1 MFPQSSTSPTTTPPT
16 TPPMNI
22 ASILQKTSTDSDSD
36 SSDSLSRQSSP
47 PHWGDSISRAES
59 HSLSGGIFS
68 SSTMSPYSTSISNS
82 KSNSSAS
89 PYSPPSSPL
98 SPTITSPSSYMSVE
112 QVLTKVAPGCITCD
126 ITGNIRIVDPPDEYY
141 CCSLCRFEG
150 GRCFQATDENND
162 SKGVHDDGN
171 SNYKTRSSSNSNSS
185 SININIDPFATCKN
199 LLLNKNS
206 CHYTMCEV
214 SKHNTIESC
223 WILAGNKIFDVTD
236 FLMNHPGGIRSM
248 LRYSGGVKDCT
259 DDMNFHS
266 RKSIKLWVS
275 ERSER
280 AFWRA
285 KFSR

>member
-1 MFPQSSTSPTTTPPT
+1 
-16 TPPMNI
+16 
-22 ASILQKTSTDSDSD
+22 
-36 SSDSLSRQSSP
+36 
-47 PHWGDSISRAES
+47 
-59 HSLSGGIFS
+59 
-68 SSTMSPYSTSISNS
+68 MSPYSTSISNS

-141 CCSLCRFEG
+141 CCSLCCFEG

-185 SININIDPFATCKN
+185 SVNINIDPFATCKN

-266 RKSIKLWVS
+266 RKSIKLWNKMFIGILQPCEWENNVGEQYNNNS
-275 ERSER
+275 PNPNPNSQQPLPQPPQPQHDEEGCLIS
-280 AFWRA
+280 
-285 KFSR
+285 